1 MPPKGGAKGGGKKK
15 GGGDD
20 DDDGAPSGTCNQIKV
35 RHILC
40 EKHGKVRTAARQHAC
55 VCMCVTLTMPA
66 RSVWRRSRS

>member
-40 EKHGKVRTAARQHAC
+40 EKHGKVRAQPRSAR
-55 VCMCVTLTMPA
+55 
-66 RSVWRRSRS
+66 